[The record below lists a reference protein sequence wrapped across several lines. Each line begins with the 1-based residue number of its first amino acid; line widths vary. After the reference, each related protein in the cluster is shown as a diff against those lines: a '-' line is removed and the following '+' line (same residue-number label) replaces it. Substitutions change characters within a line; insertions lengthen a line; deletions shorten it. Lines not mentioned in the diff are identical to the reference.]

1 MQEQIVQARVSS
13 RLLAKADR
21 LFTGTLEG
29 RIIEILQNARRAG
42 ASRIEITNSPDG
54 FVTIQDNG
62 HGIRSFSVLLDLGSS
77 DWDPNIEE
85 AEDPAGVGIFSLAPR
100 DVIIESGSIKLVINQ
115 AIWTG
120 TPARL
125 LETHEP
131 VPGTRIQ
138 FKDSLWEF
146 PIVEKYAVFTG
157 LEVIVDGKTCA
168 RQPFYSQQ
176 AVHHPELGCRIEVR
190 PRDELNEGHRH
201 FWTNFYRPT
210 ALVNFHG
217 QVVTF
222 EYKTL
227 TGEHLCYLVD
237 LTGEPTGLRL
247 MLPARTCMVEN
258 AAFTQLKASLEI
270 EAFRYIQRK
279 GKHTLSYAEYLR
291 ARELGI
297 ELPEAD
303 PVFSVGLLSGD
314 APEPMGVTKPED
326 FPLSRCYLMKN
337 DSEDIDGENAH
348 ILAALGQFEA
358 PFIPVE
364 INPCYDSYSWAKLPT
379 IDTVAVSVHKTLG
392 SDWLWGGDVAAYDR
406 LEITV
411 ITSDGKRFHS
421 PVSVAIREFKRKTC
435 NWVDKT
441 VCLTPQSRDEV
452 TAQDLWFHFGGWR
465 DDGDTF
471 DTQLIQ
477 FEEDLERFWADI
489 LGPEGYLRDKLLAM
503 VHGVIKTK
511 WKTLTLEPD
520 GHLSIQ
526 YADGTEKSVRRS
538 NDE

>member
-1 MQEQIVQARVSS
+1 MQEQIVQAKVSS
-13 RLLAKADR
+13 RLLSKANR
-21 LFTGTLEG
+21 LFTGALEG
-29 RIIEILQNARRAG
+29 RIIEILQNTRRAG
-42 ASRIEITNSPDG
+42 ASRVEITNSPDG

-62 HGIRSFSVLLDLGSS
+62 HGIRDFSVLLNLGSS
-77 DWDPNIEE
+77 DWDPDIED

-125 LETHEP
+125 FETHEP

-157 LEVIVDGKTCA
+157 LEVVVDRKTCA

-247 MLPARTCMVEN
+247 MLPARTRMVEN
-258 AAFTQLKASLEI
+258 AAFSQLKEILEI

-279 GKHTLSYAEYLR
+279 SKHTLSYAEYLR

-297 ELPEAD
+297 ELPEAE

-314 APEPMGVTKPED
+314 APEPMGITKPED

-337 DSEDIDGENAH
+337 DSEDIDCENAH
-348 ILAALGQFEA
+348 ILAALGQLEA

-364 INPCYDSYSWAKLPT
+364 INPCYDGYSWAKLPT

-411 ITSDGKRFHS
+411 TTSDGRRFHS

-441 VCLTPQSRDEV
+441 VCLTPQSWNEV

-471 DTQLIQ
+471 DTQLI
-477 FEEDLERFWADI
+477 L
-489 LGPEGYLRDKLLAM
+489 LG
-503 VHGVIKTK
+503 
-511 WKTLTLEPD
+511 LEPRTYCLK
-520 GHLSIQ
+520 GL
-526 YADGTEKSVRRS
+526 KSLRKCFVY
-538 NDE
+538 NDLHSVF